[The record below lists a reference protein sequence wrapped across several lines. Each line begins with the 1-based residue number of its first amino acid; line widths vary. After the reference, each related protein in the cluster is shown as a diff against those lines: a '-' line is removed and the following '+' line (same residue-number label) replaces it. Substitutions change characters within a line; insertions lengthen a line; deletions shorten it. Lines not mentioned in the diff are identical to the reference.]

1 MVAPR
6 SGYKA
11 PLPNYTGETQP
22 TGPVGIS
29 GYDIQNIVQV
39 PTEDGIFVIN
49 SNDPT
54 VSSKTWLVLPQPG
67 GGAEI
72 QDAVLFERNLYRLSG
87 ADYQAYKRALG
98 ITDSSTAPNKDF
110 VDKAL
115 KEAKKLS
122 SENYFKSWNQQPT
135 ISFQDKLFNPNY
147 KTSTAGGVSR
157 SVSLTAPE
165 VAIAEYKDL
174 VRQYLGEEVYA
185 TLNPKVINAD
195 AKAYQKQKNKLE
207 RSRPT
212 TTTSADGYTE
222 TVAGG
227 LNEDEAEQ
235 IALDLIGKY
244 VTVEG
249 LKNVSGAIGNNL
261 RQIKASASDY
271 GISLSPSDLRQYA
284 LNSIG
289 EKDGLQNILTKFNNL
304 ARVKYAALTPYLDQG
319 LSVRDIAN
327 EYIQKKANLLEL
339 NPASITLDDSD
350 IQSALTGGTLTP
362 LYQFETQLRKNP
374 KWQYT
379 NNARELASSYATT
392 VLQDFGLI

>member
-1 MVAPR
+1 LVAP
-6 SGYKA
+6 STGYKS
-11 PLPNYTGETQP
+11 PLPNYTNVAQP
-22 TGPVGIS
+22 TGPVNIS
-29 GYDIQNIVQV
+29 GYNVESIVQV
-39 PTEDGIFVIN
+39 PNQDGIFVIN
-49 SNDPT
+49 TDDPS

-67 GGAEI
+67 GESEI

-87 ADYQAYKRALG
+87 ADYQTYKRALG
-98 ITDSSTAPNKDF
+98 ITDSSVVPNKDF

-122 SENYFKSWNQQPT
+122 SENYFKSWNKQQT
-135 ISFQDKLFNPNY
+135 VSFQDKLFNPAY
-147 KTSTAGGVSR
+147 KTTTAGGTSK

-165 VAIAEYKDL
+165 VAVAEYKDL
-174 VRQYLGEEVYA
+174 VKQYLGEEVYA
-185 TLNPKVINAD
+185 TLNPKVIDAD

-207 RSRPT
+207 RNRPT
-212 TTTSADGYTE
+212 TTRSGDGYSE
-222 TVAGG
+222 TIAGG

-249 LKNVSGAIGNNL
+249 LKNAGGAIGNNL

-271 GISLSPSDLRQYA
+271 GLSLSPADLRQYA
-284 LNSIG
+284 LNSISQ
-289 EKDGLQNILTKFNNL
+289 KDGLQNTLTKFNNL

-327 EYIQKKANLLEL
+327 EYISKKANLLEL
-339 NPASITLDDSD
+339 NPAGITLDDSD
-350 IQSALTGGTLTP
+350 VQSALTGSALTP

-379 NNARELASSYATT
+379 NNARELASSYAITT
-392 VLQDFGLI
+392 LQDFGLI

>member
-1 MVAPR
+1 MTSVTA
-6 SGYKA
+6 
-11 PLPNYTGETQP
+11 P

-29 GYDIQNIVQV
+29 GYSIENIVQV

-98 ITDSSTAPNKDF
+98 IADSSTAPNKDF

-115 KEAKKLS
+115 REAKKLS
-122 SENYFKSWNQQPT
+122 SENYFKSWNQQQP
-135 ISFQDKLFNPNY
+135 ISFQDRLFNPNY
-147 KTSTAGGVSR
+147 KTSAGVGGISK

-165 VAIAEYKDL
+165 VAQAEYKEL
-174 VRQYLGEEVYA
+174 VKQYLGDDVYS
-185 TLNPKVINAD
+185 TLNPKILNAD

-212 TTTSADGYTE
+212 TTRSGEGYTE
-222 TVAGG
+222 TIAGG

-244 VTVEG
+244 ITVEG
-249 LKNVSGAIGNNL
+249 LKNASGVIGSNL

-271 GISLSPSDLRQYA
+271 GISLSPTDLRQYA
-284 LNSIG
+284 LNSVG
-289 EKDGLQNILTKFNNL
+289 QKDGLQNILTKFNNL

-327 EYIQKKANLLEL
+327 EYIQKKANILEM
-339 NPASITLDDSD
+339 NPAGITLDDSD
-350 IQSALTGGTLTP
+350 IQSALTGNNLVP